1 MTILHEAPAIGD
13 SETLEHVLRGGEENP
28 DGQDWDWGKRRALHV
43 AAAAGVQKIICNAHK
58 PSPIHNIFTTMKR
71 NRSMCLMITIISN
84 MVLKFT
90 LQSHRRFL
98 VLLWFEDR

>member
-43 AAAAGVQKIICNAHK
+43 AAAADVQKIICNAHK

-98 VLLWFEDR
+98 VLLWFEDG